1 MKRSILFVCV
11 FALLC
16 AVLCGCGDY
25 RGDDATTV
33 TPMPTPVVT
42 VEPVPEASPM
52 ITLNPND
59 GAVKDTDG
67 VIGNQSGADASPS
80 PSPSAGPSVSAKP

>member
-25 RGDDATTV
+25 RSSDASV

-42 VEPVPEASPM
+42 VAPVPETSPM
-52 ITLNPND
+52 ITLNPDD
-59 GAVKDTDG
+59 GIVKDTDG

-80 PSPSAGPSVSAKP
+80 PSPSASPSVSAKP